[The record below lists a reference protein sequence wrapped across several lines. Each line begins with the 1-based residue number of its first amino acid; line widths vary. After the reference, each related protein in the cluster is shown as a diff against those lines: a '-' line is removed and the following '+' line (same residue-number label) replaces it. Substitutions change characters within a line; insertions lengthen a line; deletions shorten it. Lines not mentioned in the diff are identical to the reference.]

1 MNIKVLSILLAAAL
15 LTTTPI
21 VANEKKEK
29 PKTEQT
35 KKDSKEKKVKNPNG
49 FSNYKLYTLACKR
62 GELVMNEKGTGLSSG
77 KVRPNVSKDE
87 KQFAIITLN
96 GKQYLYSP
104 KTKKFLLGSGN
115 FVSFLGTPFVFN
127 SKQSDGKYKY
137 MMYAEKG
144 NGARF
149 YLNMDDS
156 QKIVINSWDIA
167 DEGNRFQVKAVGKF
181 DPTEAI
187 KIAQTQ
193 ANAPDAK
200 KSVERNGLFRVS
212 KVENEW
218 FFEIPDSL
226 IGREFLTTTR
236 YTSTPANI
244 GKFGGEQVNQQ
255 TVYFQVAPDNGL
267 LMRAKLLINY
277 ADTTQK
283 INRAITISNENPI
296 IGAFKIESHN
306 NGFYKIKVG
315 GFFNQDNPALG
326 LPRYA
331 KEQFALANQDV
342 SYIEDIKS
350 FPTNTEVRLVKTFY
364 GAGNNP
370 RIMSISRTGKA
381 TFGLNISFVLLP
393 EKPMMRRYYDPR
405 VGFFSDHFTSY
416 TDEQQRV
423 EGKTFITRWRLEPR
437 PEDIEKMK
445 NGELVE
451 PIKPIVYYIDPATPK
466 QWRKYLIMGVEDWQ
480 KAFEKAGFKNAIQA
494 REWPENDSTMSM
506 EDARYSCIRYLAS
519 PIENAYGPNVHDPRT
534 GEIIESHICWYHN
547 VMSLVHDW
555 YMIQA
560 SSIDEAAQK
569 MNYDEELM
577 GQLIRFVSSHEV
589 GHTLGLRHNFGSSS
603 TVPVDSLRNKE
614 WVEAHGHTPSI
625 MDYARF
631 NYVAQPEDGISRTG
645 IFPRI
650 GDYDMWAIT
659 WGYKPMLDAQDE
671 LEDHKMLEPMVLESL
686 KNRRLW
692 WGDGEGEF
700 RDPRR
705 QTEDL
710 GDDPVKASY
719 YGIKN
724 LKRLADNLRRYTLD
738 DEKDIY
744 DQNIRTMYNHIRT
757 QLMRYCGHVARNIGG
772 YLVEP
777 KTQGMGGDVY
787 EPQPLNK
794 QKAAIRFLDEQFL
807 HEPVWLREVTY
818 AKRLVSDPQSLTNT
832 VGVSV
837 VSSMMNRLDELNELY
852 TPQQYLTDLSKLVF
866 TELDNNRKVT
876 PYRMALQNSMLN
888 HLGRAFGNGNQDI
901 HPAVLYTLQQLQKKS
916 KTASTSATDAESRSH
931 WASIYDQIGRLLVWK

>member
-1 MNIKVLSILLAAAL
+1 MNIKVLSILLASAL
-15 LTTTPI
+15 LSTTPA
-21 VANEKKEK
+21 VAKEKKEK
-29 PKTEQT
+29 AKTEQT
-35 KKDSKEKKVKNPNG
+35 KKNEKKSKFKND
-49 FSNYKLYTLACKR
+49 FSNNKLYTLTCKR
-62 GELVMNEKGTGLSSG
+62 GKLVAAKGIFLISDKLCPEATEEEY
-77 KVRPNVSKDE
+77 K
-87 KQFAIITLN
+87 FAIIEYKEKLYLCSPQKALFMQKDN
-96 GKQYLYSP
+96 GFTSR
-104 KTKKFLLGSGN
+104 
-115 FVSFLGTPFVFN
+115 LGTPLTFD
-127 SKQSDGKYKY
+127 KKKSDGKYKY
-137 MMYAEKG
+137 MISTEISGGQTWYV
-144 NGARF
+144 
-149 YLNMDDS
+149 NMDNVAR
-156 QKIVINSWDIA
+156 IVINSWDTP
-167 DEGNRFQVKAVGKF
+167 DDGNRFMIKEAGKF
-181 DPTEAI
+181 DPTEVLKKAE
-187 KIAQTQ
+187 ATPPATPQ
-193 ANAPDAK
+193 ANI
-200 KSVERNGLFRVS
+200 ERKGLFHVS
-212 KVENEW
+212 KADNEW

-236 YTSTPANI
+236 YTSTPASI

-255 TVYFQVAPDNGL
+255 TVYFQVAPDNNL

-296 IGAFKIESHN
+296 IGSFKIESHKD
-306 NGFYKIKVG
+306 GVYKIKVG

-326 LPRYA
+326 LPRSV
-331 KEQFALANQDV
+331 KDGFSLQGQDI
-342 SYIEDIKS
+342 SYIEDIKT
-350 FPTNTEVRLVKTFY
+350 FPTNTEVRLVKTFN
-364 GAGNNP
+364 GSNSSRVAAV
-370 RIMSISRTGKA
+370 RRTGKA

-393 EKPMMRRYYDPR
+393 EKPMMRRFYDPR
-405 VGFFSDHFTSY
+405 VGYFTDDFTSY
-416 TDEQQRV
+416 SDDQQRI
-423 EGKTFITRWRLEPR
+423 EEKRFITRWRLEPK
-437 PEDIEKMK
+437 PEDVEKMRR
-445 NGELVE
+445 GELVE

-466 QWRKYLIMGVEDWQ
+466 QWRKYLIQGVNDWQ
-480 KAFEKAGFKNAIQA
+480 VAFEKAGFKNAIRA
-494 REWPENDSTMSM
+494 EEWPENDSTMSM
-506 EDARYSCIRYLAS
+506 EDARFSCIRYLAS

-569 MNYDEELM
+569 MNYNEELM

-603 TVPVDSLRNKE
+603 TVPVDSLRNKA

-650 GDYDMWAIT
+650 GDYDIWAIT

-671 LEDHKMLEPMVLESL
+671 LQDHKMLEPMVLESL

-692 WGDGEGEF
+692 WGDGEGEY

-719 YGIKN
+719 YGILN

-744 DQNIRTMYNHIRT
+744 DENISTMYNHIRT
-757 QLMRYCGHVARNIGG
+757 QLLRYCGHVTRNIGG
-772 YLVEP
+772 YLKEA
-777 KTQGMGGDVY
+777 KTQGMSGDVF

-794 QKAAIRFLDEQFL
+794 QKAALKFIDEQIL
-807 HEPVWLREVTY
+807 HEPVWLREVSY
-818 AKRLVSDPQSLTNT
+818 AKRLTTDPQLLTNYI
-832 VGVSV
+832 GEV
-837 VSSMMNRLDELNELY
+837 VVTRLMDRLDMLNNLY

-866 TELDNNRKVT
+866 TELDNNKKVT
-876 PYRMALQNSMLN
+876 SYRIALQNNMLF
-888 HLGRAFGNGNQDI
+888 HLGRAFGNGNQEI
-901 HPAVLYTLQQLQKKS
+901 HPAVLYTLQQLQKKA
-916 KTASTSATDAESRSH
+916 KAASASAPDAESRAH
-931 WASIYDQIGRLLVWK
+931 WASVYDQIGRLLVWK